1 MNLSKLSFL
10 ILGKGVTYNNC
21 KIFFDK
27 NSITYQAINTDDILN
42 IDNDSILTKNGK
54 INIRSINY
62 IVISPGIKKQNKY
75 VKKLLD
81 AGHELITDVELLQ
94 SQLKAKYICVT
105 GTNGKTS
112 TVNLLADILN
122 NNNQRALSCGNNG
135 VSLFKALEEDYS
147 YIIIEL
153 SSYQLE
159 YIKNLDSFISIILNI
174 SEDHLD

>member
-1 MNLSKLSFL
+1 M
-10 ILGKGVTYNNC
+10 
-21 KIFFDK
+21 
-27 NSITYQAINTDDILN
+27 
-42 IDNDSILTKNGK
+42 
-54 INIRSINY
+54 
-62 IVISPGIKKQNKY
+62 
-75 VKKLLD
+75 KKLLD

-153 SSYQLE
+153 SSYQL
-159 YIKNLDSFISIILNI
+159 
-174 SEDHLD
+174 